1 MIDNI
6 SKKSISV
13 IIPMY
18 NSEKTIIRALESIRN
33 QTAFDYIKE
42 IIIVNDGSIDD
53 SRNMVSA
60 YMKKFANLK
69 IELVDKVNGGV
80 SSARNLG
87 MKCANGD
94 WFALLDSDDEWL
106 DNKIEIQVEI
116 IKEHPQIDFLGG
128 SIDNS
133 DLRILGRKIN
143 QLYKAKLNDLCIK
156 VFPQTSTAL
165 FRRKIYDDIGGYDEN
180 QRYGEDANYFM
191 KICYAY
197 NYYYLPKRLV
207 VYDGG
212 KPSFGY
218 SGLSSNLKGM
228 QDGVMKNIRELR
240 SKKLIS
246 PLFYYFLLVFN
257 NIKYVR
263 RVLIVRIANIKRK
276 FKEENELI

>member
-1 MIDNI
+1 MGKGLVNM
-6 SKKSISV
+6 KISV

-18 NSEKTIIRALESIRN
+18 NSEKTIIRSLESVQK
-33 QTAFDYIKE
+33 QTYLQYIHE
-42 IIIVNDGSIDD
+42 VIVINDGSTDNSKSI
-53 SRNMVSA
+53 VE
-60 YMKKFANLK
+60 KFADSNPDFPLK
-69 IELVDKVNGGV
+69 LINKENGGV
-80 SSARNLG
+80 SSARNEGL
-87 MKCANGD
+87 KYAKGD
-94 WFALLDSDDEWL
+94 WLALLDSDDEWL
-106 DNKIEIQVEI
+106 DNKIEVQVEI

-246 PLFYYFLLVFN
+246 PLFYYFLLAFN

-276 FKEENELI
+276 FKEENGLI

>member
-1 MIDNI
+1 MGKGLVNM
-6 SKKSISV
+6 KISV

-18 NSEKTIIRALESIRN
+18 NSEKTIIRSLESVQK
-33 QTAFDYIKE
+33 QTYLQYIHE
-42 IIIVNDGSIDD
+42 VIVINDGSTDNSKSIID
-53 SRNMVSA
+53 
-60 YMKKFANLK
+60 KFADSNPDFPLK
-69 IELVDKVNGGV
+69 LINKENGGV
-80 SSARNLG
+80 SSARNEGL
-87 MKCANGD
+87 KYAKGD
-94 WFALLDSDDEWL
+94 WVALLDSDDEWL
-106 DNKIEIQVEI
+106 ENKIEVQVEI

-197 NYYYLPKRLV
+197 KYYYLPKRLV

-218 SGLSSNLKGM
+218 NGLSSNLKGM